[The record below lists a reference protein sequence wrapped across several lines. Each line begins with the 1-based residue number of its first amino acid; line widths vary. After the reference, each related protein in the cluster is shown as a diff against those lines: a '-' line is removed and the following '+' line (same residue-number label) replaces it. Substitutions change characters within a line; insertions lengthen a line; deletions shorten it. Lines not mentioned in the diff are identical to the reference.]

1 MSTLELALNML
12 AEATTTELTKS
23 ENPHGLVEN
32 QQVARKGGRVAGNAR
47 KEIEK
52 ETGKPVITSQNA
64 KQLNGIVT
72 KLLTNS
78 RMNHQIE
85 ICEVSMTQLFE
96 SDHISFVEVSELLVK
111 DYLDMVNDNENV
123 NRFIGGKTKSITEEQ
138 ELAWVREKI
147 EEKAPIYSMIEKKSG
162 RFIGNIELMGMTD
175 SEGELGIAINGE
187 MQNQGFGTEAVLA
200 LLQYGFDHL
209 GLKRIFLRTNTDNTR
224 AIHVYE
230 KCGFVEYDKTDSHI
244 SMEVNYGI

>member
-1 MSTLELALNML
+1 M
-12 AEATTTELTKS
+12 
-23 ENPHGLVEN
+23 
-32 QQVARKGGRVAGNAR
+32 
-47 KEIEK
+47 
-52 ETGKPVITSQNA
+52 
-64 KQLNGIVT
+64 KQI
-72 KLLTNS
+72 
-78 RMNHQIE
+78 
-85 ICEVSMTQLFE
+85 FE

-111 DYLDMVNDNENV
+111 DYLSMVNDNENV

-200 LLQYGFDHL
+200 LLQYGFGHL
-209 GLKRIFLRTNTDNTR
+209 GLKRIFLRTKTDNDR

-230 KCGFVEYDKTDSHI
+230 KCGFVEYDNTDSYI
-244 SMEVNYGI
+244 SMEIFQ

>member
-1 MSTLELALNML
+1 M
-12 AEATTTELTKS
+12 K
-23 ENPHGLVEN
+23 
-32 QQVARKGGRVAGNAR
+32 
-47 KEIEK
+47 
-52 ETGKPVITSQNA
+52 
-64 KQLNGIVT
+64 
-72 KLLTNS
+72 
-78 RMNHQIE
+78 
-85 ICEVSMTQLFE
+85 QLFE
-96 SDHISFVEVSELLVK
+96 SDYISFVEVSELLVK

-147 EEKAPIYSMIEKKSG
+147 EEKAPIYSMIEKESG
-162 RFIGNIELMGMTD
+162 KFIGNIELMGMTD

-187 MQNQGFGTEAVLA
+187 MQNRGFGTEAVLA

-244 SMEVNYGI
+244 SMEIFQ

>member
-1 MSTLELALNML
+1 M
-12 AEATTTELTKS
+12 K
-23 ENPHGLVEN
+23 
-32 QQVARKGGRVAGNAR
+32 
-47 KEIEK
+47 
-52 ETGKPVITSQNA
+52 
-64 KQLNGIVT
+64 
-72 KLLTNS
+72 
-78 RMNHQIE
+78 
-85 ICEVSMTQLFE
+85 QLFE

-111 DYLDMVNDNENV
+111 DYLSMVNDNENV

-147 EEKAPIYSMIEKKSG
+147 EEKAPIYSMIEKESG
-162 RFIGNIELMGMTD
+162 KFIGNIELMGMTD

-187 MQNQGFGTEAVLA
+187 MQNRGFGTEAVLA

-244 SMEVNYGI
+244 SMEIFQ